1 MSEINRIIN
10 NGVLPRIFFEEEVI
24 CDYRVSKKMKAI
36 WGVEFDLLVEFDRI
50 CRKYD
55 LKYFLAFGA
64 LLGAIRHNGF
74 IPWDDDLDV
83 CMPRK
88 DYELFLQLAW
98 KELKNPYFIQIP
110 GKDKGYYFSYVKLRN
125 SNTSSIHI
133 PFLYENFNMGIGLDI
148 FVLDNCD
155 VIRADDSAS
164 KINSLI
170 LENSTNM
177 RRSLRFPTKD
187 QIDRINS
194 TPYRDPDIVLNEM
207 NTIMQSHNNG
217 ISEYCAVFSVTVYP
231 IKRMTYKWKDVLDTV
246 DYEMYG
252 HSFKIPRNYDEI
264 LRITYG
270 DYMQFPPVEKR
281 GCWHPNAIFD
291 AERPY
296 VELLK
301 ELREKDNLAK
311 SGTIIK
317 D

>member
-1 MSEINRIIN
+1 MREVERIIEK
-10 NGVLPRIFFEEEVI
+10 GVLPKEFFEEEVI
-24 CDYRVSKKMKAI
+24 CDYKVSQKMKAI

-88 DYELFLQLAW
+88 DYELFIKVAQD
-98 KELKNPYFIQIP
+98 ELESPYLMQIP
-110 GKDKGYYFSYVKLRN
+110 GKDHDYYYSFAKLRN
-125 SNTSSIHI
+125 SNTSAISHT
-133 PFLYENFNMGIGLDI
+133 FLYDDYNMGLFLDV
-148 FVLDNCD
+148 FALDNCSVD
-155 VIRADDSAS
+155 EAEKDSE
-164 KINSLI
+164 KINLLI

-177 RRSLRFPTKD
+177 RRSLRFPAKD
-187 QIDRINS
+187 QIERINS

-207 NTIMQSHNNG
+207 NAIMQSHNDETT
-217 ISEYCAVFSVTVYP
+217 EYCSALSITVYP
-231 IKRMTYKWKDVLDTV
+231 VKKRIYKWEDVLDLV

-252 HSFKIPRNYDEI
+252 HSFKIPRNYEEI

-270 DYMQFPPVEKR
+270 DYMKFPPVEKR
-281 GCWHPNAIFD
+281 GCWHTNVIFD

-296 VELLK
+296 TELLQ
-301 ELREKDNLAK
+301 ELRNKDYLEH
-311 SGTIIK
+311 SGVIVK